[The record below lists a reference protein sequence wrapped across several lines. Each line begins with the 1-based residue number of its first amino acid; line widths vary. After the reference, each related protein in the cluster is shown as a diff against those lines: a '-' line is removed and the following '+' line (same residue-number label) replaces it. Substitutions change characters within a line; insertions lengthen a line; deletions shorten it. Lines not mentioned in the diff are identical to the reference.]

1 MKSIENLITF
11 DGNINEELFTVIITS
26 SVFVSFYICFMI
38 LGIIC
43 DISQSYCLT
52 MTIGLTYSIL
62 TIFEDYFTS
71 LIVNQNK
78 ENINTYPKNY
88 KVLKPKY
95 KKTIKDKAKICF
107 DITGVIKPL
116 YTSNSLPD
124 ENMINNLSKIVKIF
138 GSENVH
144 LLGSGTFKDE
154 WVIKGWLEKNKI
166 IKETGILRKNI
177 HFLKN
182 DKICRLSEIDK
193 LKAIVCK
200 EKKITHYIDD
210 RESALQ
216 IISNNVN
223 TAILFTDS
231 KFEIDSLNNSIPFY
245 NNPHVHFCNHW
256 NDLYKIILKSYDQ
269 YYNRKTNYPDDCHTE
284 YNDDLLNSYKLNYL
298 KNKYLVIPI
307 QDSFKSVKDDI
318 AFVLLDND
326 HNSRRSFEGASPE
339 VGYISYSGEIMIM
352 KDNHNW
358 IQDQFE
364 FIN

>member
-154 WVIKGWLEKNKI
+154 WVIKGLLEKNKI